1 MQNLKALKWSLIS
14 QDKNFY
20 MCSSKNTMEEIKY
33 SFNNGYFKIWIL
45 SNTSSFCG
53 ISFIRKVKK

>member
-1 MQNLKALKWSLIS
+1 MCCLNMQNLKALKWSLIS

-33 SFNNGYFKIWIL
+33 SFNKIEYSLWIL
-45 SNTSSFCG
+45 
-53 ISFIRKVKK
+53 RWVLKKII